1 MYLYLGAE
9 KIVRKSD
16 VVGIFELDG
25 KLTTPVTGEFLKAA
39 QRNGLVESAGE
50 DLPKSFVIV
59 KAKNSKK
66 LKKVAV
72 KPEKADIEKY
82 GECGE
87 NKDCEKCKK
96 LEKSDERVIFSHI
109 SVSSLL
115 KRTELV
121 I

>member
-59 KAKNSKK
+59 KSKNSKK
-66 LKKVAV
+66 LKKAAG
-72 KPEKADIEKY
+72 KPEKADSE
-82 GECGE
+82 E
-87 NKDCEKCKK
+87 CEKCEKFKK

>member
-9 KIVRKSD
+9 KIVKKSD

-59 KAKNSKK
+59 KTKN
-66 LKKVAV
+66 
-72 KPEKADIEKY
+72 
-82 GECGE
+82 
-87 NKDCEKCKK
+87 
-96 LEKSDERVIFSHI
+96 
-109 SVSSLL
+109 
-115 KRTELV
+115 
-121 I
+121 

>member
-9 KIVRKSD
+9 KIVKKSD

-59 KAKNSKK
+59 KTKNSKK
-66 LKKVAV
+66 LKKAAG
-72 KPEKADIEKY
+72 KPEKADSE
-82 GECGE
+82 ECE
-87 NKDCEKCKK
+87 ECEKFKK